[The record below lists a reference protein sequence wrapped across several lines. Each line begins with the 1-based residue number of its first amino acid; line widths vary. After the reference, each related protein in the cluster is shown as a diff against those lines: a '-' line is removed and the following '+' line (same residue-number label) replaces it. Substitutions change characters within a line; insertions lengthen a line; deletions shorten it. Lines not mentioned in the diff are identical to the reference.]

1 MPESVFMETIRN
13 SKLEFPP
20 ARISPCDVVLRG
32 LRQTRTSTE
41 RITNA
46 CSRAPYLDT
55 IKKRRD
61 CIQCVSVCQ
70 LTTNLDWRI
79 FLDLCHRDGPCSPL
93 ALLRQCEDSRNHP
106 ISGQPMTENV
116 LWGLLVVV
124 VAGMLNGSFAAP

>member
-20 ARISPCDVVLRG
+20 ALISACDVVLRG

-70 LTTNLDWRI
+70 RTTNLYWRRI
-79 FLDLCHRDGPCSPL
+79 FLDLCYRDGSCSPL
-93 ALLRQCEDSRNHP
+93 ALLRQCEDSRNDL
-106 ISGQPMTENV
+106 ISGQP
-116 LWGLLVVV
+116 
-124 VAGMLNGSFAAP
+124 